1 MHQTFRRLAYSFGQ
15 LMDDCE
21 RRVRSSRLNTAEISS
36 EQSSFF
42 RKVFLRHAFGVS
54 QLFETQ
60 TKLALD
66 KVVLIVFHDN
76 RYQFCALIHTH
87 TNSYISELPLNF

>member
-1 MHQTFRRLAYSFGQ
+1 
-15 LMDDCE
+15 MDHCE
-21 RRVRSSRLNTAEISS
+21 RRIRAPCLYAAEISS
-36 EQSSFF
+36 EQFSFF

-66 KVVLIVFHDN
+66 KVVLVVFHDN
-76 RYQFCALIHTH
+76 LYQICALINTH
-87 TNSYISELPLNF
+87 TNSYISD